1 MVTVPIGRTEFPLNN
16 VWEIRVRVRFGVRF
30 RVMVR
35 FRVRVS
41 VRVSVRVNYLGT
53 LSRYYCAHS
62 ITPRFNRSVGTITTA
77 YLLVNKLHIS

>member
-1 MVTVPIGRTEFPLNN
+1 MVTVPIRGDRSHTEFPLNH

-41 VRVSVRVNYLGT
+41 VRVSVRVIILGT

-62 ITPRFNRSVGTITTA
+62 IRPYSMF
-77 YLLVNKLHIS
+77 